1 MSTNFLKMSKNLV
14 IVESPAK
21 AKTIE
26 KFLGGEFK
34 VVSSNGHIAD
44 LPSNELGIDLENNYS
59 PKYKISTDKKD
70 LVKKLKNQLKNVE
83 TVWLASDEDREG
95 EAIAWHLAENLN
107 LDESKTKRIV
117 FREITEN
124 AIKSAIENPRQINKS
139 LVDAQQAR
147 RVLDRLVGYKISPI
161 LWRKVKGGLSAGRVQ
176 SVALRLVA
184 EREKEITNFI
194 PESYFKTLGQ
204 FSKSDNSIFTAKYSK
219 NIYEDEKFNDFLD
232 GFIDAKFTVE
242 TVEKKPISRKP
253 SAPFTTSTLQQEAS
267 RKLGFNV
274 SRTMQAA
281 QKLYEAGHITYM
293 RTDSNNLS
301 ELATKSIADVISM
314 NYGNQYSKTRIYST
328 KSKNAQQA
336 HEAVRPTNFSNKVL
350 NLDSDQSNLYDLIWK
365 RTVASQMS
373 DAILDKTIVKIN
385 SNNHDGIFISEGE
398 VIKFDGFLKLYQETK
413 DNVVLDESKN
423 NILPN
428 FNEGEMIKKIK
439 ITVTQSFSKAPFRFS
454 EATLVK
460 KMEELGIGR
469 PSTYAPTISTVMNR
483 KYVFKGTNNAKTR
496 EITQYNISDKI
507 LKEIKSEN
515 FGSNKGK
522 LVPSEVG
529 ILVNEFLTNNFKNII
544 DYNFTANVENEF
556 DLIANGSKDW
566 KSIINK
572 FYEPFSLVIEDVK
585 KNAKRETG
593 ERILGTDPKSGRQ
606 LSVKLGKY
614 GPIAQ
619 IGKVDDEE
627 KPLFASLLP
636 EQQIS
641 TISVEDALKLFDLP
655 VYVGDYENEKVEAN
669 IGRYGPYIRHN
680 KIFIPIPEGF
690 NPFTISLDKS
700 IELIEA
706 KKAAQ
711 KPLITYKS
719 HDVTKGRGRFGP
731 YLKWNNT
738 FINVN
743 SKYDFDSLT
752 EQDCIEL
759 IEEKI
764 KKDKEKILVNWE
776 SDQITIE
783 KGRWGKIYII
793 KGKKRVPLSK
803 NVDPLKI
810 SINDAKDILKIK
822 K

>member
-1 MSTNFLKMSKNLV
+1 MSKNLV

-26 KFLGGEFK
+26 KFLGSDFK

-59 PKYKISTDKKD
+59 PKYKISIDKKD
-70 LVKKLKNQLKNVE
+70 LVKKLKNQLKNVD

-124 AIKSAIENPRQINKS
+124 AIRRAIENPRQINKS

-184 EREKEITNFI
+184 EREKEIINFV
-194 PESYFKTLGQ
+194 PESYYKTLGQ

-219 NIYEDEKFNDFLD
+219 NIDEDEKFNDFLD

-242 TVEKKPISRKP
+242 TVEKKPITRKP

-301 ELATKSIADVISM
+301 EFATKSIAEVISM

-385 SNNHDGIFISEGE
+385 SNNHNGIFLSEGA

-428 FNEGEMIKKIK
+428 FNEGEEIKKIE
-439 ITVTQSFSKAPFRFS
+439 ISVTQSFSKAPFRFS

-496 EITQYNISDKI
+496 EIIQYNISDKI
-507 LKEIKSEN
+507 LKKTKSEN

-556 DLIANGSKDW
+556 DSIANGSKDW

-572 FYEPFSLVIEDVK
+572 FYEPFSLVIEDVQ

-655 VYVGDYENEKVEAN
+655 FYVGDYENEKVEAN

-690 NPFTISLDKS
+690 NPFTITLDKS

-706 KKAAQ
+706 KKTAQ

-783 KGRWGKIYII
+783 KGRWGKIYVI

>member
-1 MSTNFLKMSKNLV
+1 MSKNLV

-26 KFLGGEFK
+26 KFLGSDFK

-70 LVKKLKNQLKNVE
+70 LVKKLKNQLKNVD

-95 EAIAWHLAENLN
+95 EAIAWHLAETLK

-117 FREITEN
+117 FREITEK
-124 AIKSAIENPRQINKS
+124 AIRSAIENPREINKS

-184 EREKEITNFI
+184 EREKEIMNFV

-204 FSKSDNSIFTAKYSK
+204 FSKSDNSIFNARYSK
-219 NIYEDEKFNDFLD
+219 NIDEDQKFNEFLD
-232 GFIDAKFTVE
+232 GFINAKFTVE
-242 TVEKKPISRKP
+242 TVEKKPILRKP

-274 SRTMQAA
+274 ARTMQAA

-301 ELATKSIADVISM
+301 EFATKSIAEVISM

-350 NLDSDQSNLYDLIWK
+350 NLDSDQTNLYNLIWK

-385 SNNHDGIFISEGE
+385 SNNHDGIFQSEGE

-428 FNEGEMIKKIK
+428 FNEGEEINKIK
-439 ITVTQSFSKAPFRFS
+439 ISVTQSFSKAPFRFS

-496 EITQYNISDKI
+496 QIVQYNISDEIIKETKI
-507 LKEIKSEN
+507 EN

-572 FYEPFSLVIEDVK
+572 FYEPFSLVIEDVQ

-593 ERILGTDPKSGRQ
+593 ERILGTDPKTGRQ

-619 IGKVDDEE
+619 IGKVDEEE
-627 KPLFASLLP
+627 KPIFASLLP

-641 TISVEDALKLFDLP
+641 TISVEDALKLFELP

-669 IGRYGPYIRHN
+669 IGRYGPYIRYD

-690 NPFTISLDKS
+690 TPFTVTLDKS

-711 KPLITYKS
+711 KPIITYKS

-743 SKYDFDSLT
+743 NKYDFDSLT

-759 IEEKI
+759 IEDKI

-783 KGRWGKIYII
+783 KGRWGKIYVI

-810 SINDAKDILKIK
+810 SISDAKDILKIK

>member
-1 MSTNFLKMSKNLV
+1 MSKNLV

-26 KFLGGEFK
+26 KFLGSDFK

-124 AIKSAIENPRQINKS
+124 AIRSAIENPRVINKS

-184 EREKEITNFI
+184 EREKEIINFV

-204 FSKSDNSIFTAKYSK
+204 FSKSDKSIFNSKYSK
-219 NIYEDEKFNDFLD
+219 NIDEDEKFNEFLE
-232 GFIDAKFTVE
+232 GFINAKFTVQ

-274 SRTMQAA
+274 ARTMQAA

-301 ELATKSIADVISM
+301 EFATKSIAEVISI

-350 NLDSDQSNLYDLIWK
+350 NLDSDQTNLYDLIWK

-385 SNNHDGIFISEGE
+385 SNNHDGIFQSEG
-398 VIKFDGFLKLYQETK
+398 
-413 DNVVLDESKN
+413 
-423 NILPN
+423 
-428 FNEGEMIKKIK
+428 
-439 ITVTQSFSKAPFRFS
+439 
-454 EATLVK
+454 
-460 KMEELGIGR
+460 
-469 PSTYAPTISTVMNR
+469 
-483 KYVFKGTNNAKTR
+483 
-496 EITQYNISDKI
+496 
-507 LKEIKSEN
+507 
-515 FGSNKGK
+515 
-522 LVPSEVG
+522 
-529 ILVNEFLTNNFKNII
+529 
-544 DYNFTANVENEF
+544 
-556 DLIANGSKDW
+556 
-566 KSIINK
+566 
-572 FYEPFSLVIEDVK
+572 
-585 KNAKRETG
+585 
-593 ERILGTDPKSGRQ
+593 
-606 LSVKLGKY
+606 
-614 GPIAQ
+614 
-619 IGKVDDEE
+619 
-627 KPLFASLLP
+627 
-636 EQQIS
+636 
-641 TISVEDALKLFDLP
+641 
-655 VYVGDYENEKVEAN
+655 
-669 IGRYGPYIRHN
+669 
-680 KIFIPIPEGF
+680 
-690 NPFTISLDKS
+690 
-700 IELIEA
+700 
-706 KKAAQ
+706 
-711 KPLITYKS
+711 
-719 HDVTKGRGRFGP
+719 
-731 YLKWNNT
+731 
-738 FINVN
+738 
-743 SKYDFDSLT
+743 
-752 EQDCIEL
+752 
-759 IEEKI
+759 
-764 KKDKEKILVNWE
+764 
-776 SDQITIE
+776 
-783 KGRWGKIYII
+783 
-793 KGKKRVPLSK
+793 
-803 NVDPLKI
+803 
-810 SINDAKDILKIK
+810 
-822 K
+822 

>member
-1 MSTNFLKMSKNLV
+1 MSKNLV

-26 KFLGGEFK
+26 KFLGSDFK

-124 AIKSAIENPRQINKS
+124 AIRSAIENPRVINKS

-184 EREKEITNFI
+184 EREKEILNFV

-204 FSKSDNSIFTAKYSK
+204 FSKSDNSIFNAKYSK
-219 NIYEDEKFNDFLD
+219 NIDEDEKFNEFLE
-232 GFIDAKFTVE
+232 GFINAKFTVQ

-274 SRTMQAA
+274 ARTMQAA

-301 ELATKSIADVISM
+301 EFATKSIAEVISM

-350 NLDSDQSNLYDLIWK
+350 NLDSDQTNLYDLIWK

-385 SNNHDGIFISEGE
+385 SNNHDGIFQSEGE

-413 DNVVLDESKN
+413 DNIVLDESKN
-423 NILPN
+423 NILPD
-428 FNEGEMIKKIK
+428 FDEGEEINKIK
-439 ITVTQSFSKAPFRFS
+439 ISVTQSFSKAPFRFS

-496 EITQYNISDKI
+496 QIVQYNVSDEIIKETKI
-507 LKEIKSEN
+507 EN

-556 DLIANGSKDW
+556 DLIANGTKDW

-572 FYEPFSLVIEDVK
+572 FYEPFSLVIEDVQ

-593 ERILGTDPKSGRQ
+593 ERILGTDPKTGRQ

-641 TISVEDALKLFDLP
+641 TISVEDALKLFELP

-690 NPFTISLDKS
+690 NPFTVTLDKS

-711 KPLITYKS
+711 KPIITYKS

-743 SKYDFDSLT
+743 NKYDFNSLT

-783 KGRWGKIYII
+783 KGRWGKIYVI

>member
-1 MSTNFLKMSKNLV
+1 MSKNLV

-26 KFLGGEFK
+26 KFLGSDFK

-95 EAIAWHLAENLN
+95 EAIAWHLAENLK

-117 FREITEN
+117 FREITEK
-124 AIKSAIENPRQINKS
+124 AIRSAIENPREINKS

-184 EREKEITNFI
+184 EREKEIINFV

-204 FSKSDNSIFTAKYSK
+204 FSKSDNSIFNAKYSK
-219 NIYEDEKFNDFLD
+219 NIDEDQKFNEFLD
-232 GFIDAKFTVE
+232 GFINAKFSVE
-242 TVEKKPISRKP
+242 TVEKKPILRKP

-274 SRTMQAA
+274 ARTMQAA

-293 RTDSNNLS
+293 RTDSNTLS
-301 ELATKSIADVISM
+301 EIATKSIAEVISM

-350 NLDSDQSNLYDLIWK
+350 NLDSDQTNLYNLIWK

-385 SNNHDGIFISEGE
+385 SNNHDGIFQSEGE

-428 FNEGEMIKKIK
+428 FNEGEEINKIK
-439 ITVTQSFSKAPFRFS
+439 ISVTQSFSKAPFRFS

-483 KYVFKGTNNAKTR
+483 KYVFKGTNNAKAR
-496 EITQYNISDKI
+496 QIVQYNISDEIIKETKI
-507 LKEIKSEN
+507 EN

-556 DLIANGSKDW
+556 DLIANGTKDW

-572 FYEPFSLVIEDVK
+572 FYEPFSLVIEDVQ

-593 ERILGTDPKSGRQ
+593 ERILGTDPKTGRQ

-619 IGKVDDEE
+619 IGIVDEEE
-627 KPLFASLLP
+627 KPIFASLLP

-641 TISVEDALKLFDLP
+641 TISVEDALKLFELP

-669 IGRYGPYIRHN
+669 IGRYGPYIRYD

-690 NPFTISLDKS
+690 NPFTVTLDKS
-700 IELIEA
+700 IELIEG

-711 KPLITYKS
+711 KPIITYKS

-743 SKYDFDSLT
+743 NKYDFDSLT

-759 IEEKI
+759 IEDKI

-783 KGRWGKIYII
+783 KGRWGKIYVI

-810 SINDAKDILKIK
+810 SISDAKDILKIK